1 MGGLT
6 HEGAILWRR
15 VAMALVALL
24 LLGGYG
30 VAAQRSQGRVFT
42 NEDVAS
48 PAPAQP
54 AAAPETGNQP
64 APSASQPGTAPAAQP
79 SDAQGSQDEELKK
92 LTALQTALT
101 QAQNEIE
108 ARLGQASDQALTSRL
123 TAMQECLNNLLTESR
138 NLVSEHQGRLQR
150 QRTSQ

>member
-1 MGGLT
+1 MDGLT
-6 HEGAILWRR
+6 HQGAILRR
-15 VAMALVALL
+15 RAAMALAVLL
-24 LLGGYG
+24 LLESY
-30 VAAQRSQGRVFT
+30 VLAAQRSQGRVFT

-54 AAAPETGNQP
+54 AAAPETP

-79 SDAQGSQDEELKK
+79 SDAPGSQDEELKK
-92 LTALQTALT
+92 LMALQTALT

-108 ARLGQASDQALTSRL
+108 ARLGQASDQALTGRL

-150 QRTSQ
+150 QRTSP

>member
-1 MGGLT
+1 MGELT

-15 VAMALVALL
+15 VAMALVALFL
-24 LLGGYG
+24 LESYG
-30 VAAQRSQGRVFT
+30 LAAQRSQGRVFT

-64 APSASQPGTAPAAQP
+64 TPSASQPSTTPATQP
-79 SDAQGSQDEELKK
+79 SAQGSQDEELKK
-92 LTALQTALT
+92 LMALQTALT

-108 ARLGQASDQALTSRL
+108 ARLGQASDQAVTSRL

-150 QRTSQ
+150 QRTSP

>member
-1 MGGLT
+1 
-6 HEGAILWRR
+6 
-15 VAMALVALL
+15 VASAALL
-24 LLGGYG
+24 FFGSSTL
-30 VAAQRSQGRVFT
+30 AAQRSQGRVFT

-54 AAAPETGNQP
+54 AAASETGNQP
-64 APSASQPGTAPAAQP
+64 APSASQPSTTPAAQP
-79 SDAQGSQDEELKK
+79 SDARGSQDDELKK

-108 ARLGQASDQALTSRL
+108 ARLEQASDQALTSRL

-138 NLVSEHQGRLQR
+138 NLISEHQGRLQR
-150 QRTSQ
+150 QQTSP